1 MPKKNYYYS
10 KQTQVYA
17 EKTRGLGIKVTQ
29 KMHEKK
35 RNAASNLC
43 WQPEQDPCRIRIVF
57 EIADVHEIEVHDVR
71 T

>member
-1 MPKKNYYYS
+1 
-10 KQTQVYA
+10 
-17 EKTRGLGIKVTQ
+17 
-29 KMHEKK
+29 MHEKK

-43 WQPEQDPCRIRIVF
+43 WQSEQDPCLIRIVF